1 MIMPVAPT
9 GGFGNGGFGGW
20 GSDVWIILLVLFA
33 FGGFGGWGGGFGGFG
48 GGLMG
53 GYDFPWLLAS
63 NANNQNATQ
72 SSFDN
77 LATNNAINALQ
88 SAVTSG
94 FGDTAL
100 GIAGINQ
107 NICQTGNS
115 IVNAVNG
122 GFNSAEVAANARQ
135 IASMQQSFANQTAM
149 NQGFNSL
156 QSQFANC
163 CCENRLASCQ
173 TQNIIQNEGNATR
186 FADANNTR
194 DILNAFD
201 SGIQSIKDQLC
212 QDKIDQK
219 NDTIAQLRS
228 ELMFARGQASQDV
241 QTAAI
246 QAGQRALAN
255 EVEQYVLPTPRPA
268 YIVQNPNCCTS
279 NFGCGCGNF

>member
-1 MIMPVAPT
+1 MTSEGSNMIMPVAPT

-48 GGLMG
+48 GGFMG

-88 SAVTSG
+88 SAVTNG
-94 FGDTAL
+94 FSDTAL
-100 GIAGINQ
+100 GIAGVNQ

-135 IASMQQSFANQTAM
+135 IANMQQSFANQTAM
-149 NQGFNSL
+149 NQGFNNL
-156 QSQFANC
+156 QSQFAQC
-163 CCENRLASCQ
+163 LKVA
-173 TQNIIQNEGNATR
+173 
-186 FADANNTR
+186 
-194 DILNAFD
+194 
-201 SGIQSIKDQLC
+201 
-212 QDKIDQK
+212 
-219 NDTIAQLRS
+219 
-228 ELMFARGQASQDV
+228 
-241 QTAAI
+241 
-246 QAGQRALAN
+246 
-255 EVEQYVLPTPRPA
+255 
-268 YIVQNPNCCTS
+268 
-279 NFGCGCGNF
+279 